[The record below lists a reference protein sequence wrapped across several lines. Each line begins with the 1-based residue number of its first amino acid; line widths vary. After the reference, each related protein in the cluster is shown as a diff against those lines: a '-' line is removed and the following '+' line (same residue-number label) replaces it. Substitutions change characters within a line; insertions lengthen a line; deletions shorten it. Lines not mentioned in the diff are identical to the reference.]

1 MVHRVRMPAIKVK
14 YFLAKAESIAQLLGD
29 ATSTQ
34 SISQLH
40 RTLESVLYD
49 LVLVK
54 HPLAPSMEE
63 QKTEIAN
70 IRAQLN
76 KRKELIA
83 DKAACKERE
92 HEAAA
97 SKVLEKAI
105 DSLGQSPT
113 EATNVGIQQPAAR
126 NDPVSSL
133 SIVSSALAPCD

>member
-1 MVHRVRMPAIKVK
+1 VPAIKVK
-14 YFLAKAESIAQLLGD
+14 YFLAEAESIAQLLGD
-29 ATSTQ
+29 ATGTQ
-34 SISQLH
+34 SLSQLH

-54 HPLAPSMEE
+54 HTLASLIEE

-76 KRKELIA
+76 KREELIA
-83 DKAACKERE
+83 DEAACKERE

-113 EATNVGIQQPAAR
+113 KATNAGI
-126 NDPVSSL
+126 
-133 SIVSSALAPCD
+133 